1 MSKRTFTLKKEDW
14 VINEEKT
21 KGVLTFYMPVDL
33 ASIPNI
39 AISLKVESHFNADI
53 KVKEYQS
60 FNNGNIQ
67 SDIWSGNAENYYD
80 DEFVTFGMYKLVLT
94 MTTDGTV
101 PVSDYLTK
109 NILFEV
115 TYDDFNSILLLQSNS
130 ENNRIVKF
138 PKLNMFKNVVGTFR
152 DIVSI
157 IRPEFDVVLDEF
169 PKVNYVY
176 ISKFN
181 RYYYIDDITIVR
193 TNVYHF
199 KCRCDTLMSF
209 YDTILN
215 QDVIVTRQEYD
226 FNNKIIDNKILS
238 LMEFEY
244 RRFNAVYCQLD
255 FYNTI
260 ASRDNIC
267 YMVGLSSSAFVD
279 GMMLSGGNVTYYACS
294 ALAVD
299 QLVKVAYDT
308 KWYDDIRYLWAD
320 IGDVFYSL
328 KLFLVNI
335 QNLGNYGQFV
345 LAHAPTIGMG
355 NIKVDN
361 LVSEYVFT
369 THQANGASFQTK
381 YKPWVS
387 GGYFYFPK
395 DVFDPDNFLSYSPYT
410 EYSLYIPLVGEV
422 DFNPLG
428 LKSNMVDLIY
438 IVDPILDNSLA
449 LLIDRADFREYR
461 AKYYDEKSKLFDLE
475 HIREIALA
483 VYNAH
488 FSIDLPT
495 YFSNNVEISRNR
507 LLGYISAGAKL
518 ASSVLHYGAENT
530 QIDVKDISDE
540 QKAALR
546 KSSDLRLGSSF
557 VNIAG
562 EVTVNTIRNSSVQFQ
577 THKAEGEFMSW
588 WLNDTPSCRV
598 KKYKYIK
605 PDNYEHLLGVPSTF
619 SGKLSKCRG
628 FTKVGSVFLKNLPN
642 ATSEELVA
650 IEDSL
655 KEGVLCEDLEN

>member
-1 MSKRTFTLKKEDW
+1 MSKQTFTLKKEDW
-14 VINEEKT
+14 VINTEKT
-21 KGVLTFYMPVDL
+21 KGVFTFYMPVEL

-53 KVKEYQS
+53 KVEEYQS

-80 DEFVTFGMYKLVLT
+80 DEFVTFGMYKLVLS
-94 MTTDGTV
+94 MTTDGSV

-209 YDTILN
+209 YDTVLN

-226 FNNKIIDNKILS
+226 FNNKIVDDSILS
-238 LMEFEY
+238 LMECSYDYRVASGFDKLGFAAMSFNLGNISYVVKLLSTNGYNGFSGPCIDNIICDFSSMQYLVDYILTANVFKGLTYMFNDVSNAIVDISVYPFQFDKLHNFKLTKVTGINACGVDLFQQESFDKTHYTYYSITKSINYDNLQTYPYILGGIINLGFDVNNFLSYPPYTEY
-244 RRFNAVYCQLD
+244 TLHIPFVGDVGFNPLGMKTSSIVLVYFIDADHNTSLAMLFDKYYWDKYGKYETPFGDAFGIIIKYALATYSVDFAVEFSTTSSNASENARNRILGYIKAGAQIGAAIASYGASNAAIEASKAAKAAKKAMRTASDLRLASS
-255 FYNTI
+255 FINTAGEVSVNTI
-260 ASRDNIC
+260 AS
-267 YMVGLSSSAFVD
+267 SAVKYEVYNNNK
-279 GMMLSGGNVTYYACS
+279 G
-294 ALAVD
+294 AVS
-299 QLVKVAYDT
+299 
-308 KWYDDIRYLWAD
+308 KWYECN
-320 IGDVFYSL
+320 
-328 KLFLVNI
+328 LFI
-335 QNLGNYGQFV
+335 C
-345 LAHAPTIGMG
+345 
-355 NIKVDN
+355 
-361 LVSEYVFT
+361 
-369 THQANGASFQTK
+369 
-381 YKPWVS
+381 
-387 GGYFYFPK
+387 
-395 DVFDPDNFLSYSPYT
+395 
-410 EYSLYIPLVGEV
+410 
-422 DFNPLG
+422 
-428 LKSNMVDLIY
+428 
-438 IVDPILDNSLA
+438 
-449 LLIDRADFREYR
+449 R
-461 AKYYDEKSKLFDLE
+461 
-475 HIREIALA
+475 
-483 VYNAH
+483 
-488 FSIDLPT
+488 
-495 YFSNNVEISRNR
+495 IS
-507 LLGYISAGAKL
+507 
-518 ASSVLHYGAENT
+518 
-530 QIDVKDISDE
+530 
-540 QKAALR
+540 
-546 KSSDLRLGSSF
+546 
-557 VNIAG
+557 
-562 EVTVNTIRNSSVQFQ
+562 
-577 THKAEGEFMSW
+577 
-588 WLNDTPSCRV
+588 
-598 KKYKYIK
+598 KYKYIR

-642 ATSEELVA
+642 ATSEELIA